1 MAEPVPHILFLGG
14 KPRNIPEKNLLC
26 TWEQI
31 DQDEAERRDPG
42 FKRIPTVILVMK
54 DFLGHSAYDRFKEK
68 AGLLRVPFVVSSGGF
83 GALIAAAKEQ
93 GLDLSKWVKNGAEP
107 AKEEPAPAPVIVTS
121 GQKPQLSEDMKL
133 WLGRSCPTS
142 KEMVASKGRRVQVTA
157 VRGGKLSLVLK
168 GLPLEMALEEIRRRG
183 WDKEHLSPD
192 RSERIAD
199 YLSEELGLDKIGAHL
214 TPASVQRV
222 SNFLHGFMTEG
233 EKERVRDQRKKKK
246 QAKRAKTAPTPS
258 PAPSPA
264 ASSVPTPAV
273 PPAEPAQPKSPTTQ
287 ALVVHL
293 SHRDEVEKKL
303 IGLYEKVLA
312 MTAENASFIEQ
323 IERLEGILKTR
334 DEELK
339 KSGAEIQKWKDI
351 ASK

>member
-1 MAEPVPHILFLGG
+1 MAEVPHLLFLGG

-42 FKRIPTVILVMK
+42 FKKIPTVILVMK

-93 GLDLSKWVKNGAEP
+93 GVDLSRWVKSNGEKEP
-107 AKEEPAPAPVIVTS
+107 EKEPTPPPAPAPVPI
-121 GQKPQLSEDMKL
+121 QKGVLSEDMKL
-133 WLGRSCPTS
+133 WLSRTSPTA
-142 KEMVASKGRRVQVTA
+142 KEVEVSKGRKVLVSK
-157 VRGGKLSLVLK
+157 VRGGKTSLNLK
-168 GLPLEMALEEIRRRG
+168 GLPLEMVLAEIRNRG
-183 WDKEHLSPD
+183 WDKARLLNGQ
-192 RSERIAD
+192 SEKIAQ
-199 YLSEELGLDKIGAHL
+199 YLEDELDLHKFGIGLNPK
-214 TPASVQRV
+214 SVQRV
-222 SNFLHGFMTEG
+222 SNFLHGFMGEG
-233 EKERVRDQRKKKK
+233 EKERVRHQPKEKH
-246 QAKRAKTAPTPS
+246 
-258 PAPSPA
+258 
-264 ASSVPTPAV
+264 
-273 PPAEPAQPKSPTTQ
+273 PKSPPKAPGTPVSAPAQVRPEEPPKPVPATTQ
-287 ALVVHL
+287 AFMVHL
-293 SHRDEVEKKL
+293 ANRDEVEKKL
-303 IGLYEKVLA
+303 IGLYERVLA

-323 IERLEGILKTR
+323 IERLEGLLKTR